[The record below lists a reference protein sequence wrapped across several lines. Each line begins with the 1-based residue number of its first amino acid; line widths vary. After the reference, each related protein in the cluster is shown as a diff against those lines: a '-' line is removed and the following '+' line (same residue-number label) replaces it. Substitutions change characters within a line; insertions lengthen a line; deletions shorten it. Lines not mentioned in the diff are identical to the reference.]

1 MSGAAPDRGR
11 RTVRFGAHQA
21 LEYLTAALVISTGI
35 RLRTG
40 LAAPVLLAGL
50 AILALAAVTDGPWC
64 AVRWLGR
71 RAHAAGDWLVTAALI
86 AVPLVALDL
95 EADLTAAIV
104 LWVAAAL
111 MAFLATSTDYRSRR
125 ERRAAGGPAATASPP
140 TTSGS
145 GGSDAV
151 NAAARALGRQ
161 AGRAPRS
168 LGRAVGRHR
177 ARKAR

>member
-1 MSGAAPDRGR
+1 MNRPRREGSR

-21 LEYLTAALVISTGI
+21 LEYLTAALVISTAI

-40 LAAPVLLAGL
+40 LAAPVLVAGL

-64 AVRWLGR
+64 AARWLGR
-71 RAHAAGDWLVTAALI
+71 RAHAAADWVVAGALVT
-86 AVPLVALDL
+86 VPMFALDL
-95 EADLTAAIV
+95 DRDLTAAIV

-111 MAFLATSTDYRSRR
+111 MAFLAASTDYRTRPA
-125 ERRAAGGPAATASPP
+125 RRAARAARAAPTEAAPA
-140 TTSGS
+140 GS
-145 GGSDAV
+145 GAV

-177 ARKAR
+177 ARKVR